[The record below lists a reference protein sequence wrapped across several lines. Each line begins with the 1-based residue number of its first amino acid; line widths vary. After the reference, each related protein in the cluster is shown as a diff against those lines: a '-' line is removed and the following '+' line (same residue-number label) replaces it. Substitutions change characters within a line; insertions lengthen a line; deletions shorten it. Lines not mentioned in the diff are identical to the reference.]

1 MLELQ
6 VSAMLLAAGLSSR
19 MEVPEQFLPTGS
31 KTVIAHCIDTI
42 LASGIQ
48 DTVVVINKQAGSTRD
63 FQDLPVRFVVNP
75 SPQTEMAESVRI
87 GIRAL
92 GNSPSGIL
100 ICLADHPLA
109 TVRTMRTLALEHYSF
124 CSKILIPAY
133 QGKRGH
139 PALFPRNV
147 LSEALAGLTLREV
160 IRKDPKRVRLVDV
173 PDEGVVLDI
182 DTREDYQNMI
192 RKADAP
198 GFR

>member
-1 MLELQ
+1 MIELQ
-6 VSAMLLAAGLSSR
+6 VSALLLEAGLSSR
-19 MEVPEQFLPTGS
+19 MGVPKQFLPIGN

-48 DTVVVINKQAGSTRD
+48 DTVVVVDNQAGLIKGFD
-63 FQDLPVRFVVNP
+63 DLPVRFVLNTQAE
-75 SPQTEMAESVRI
+75 SEMADSVRI
-87 GIRAL
+87 GIHSL

-100 ICLADHPLA
+100 LCLADHPLA

-124 CSKILIPAY
+124 CNKILIPAY

-139 PALFPRNV
+139 PTLFPRNV
-147 LSEALAGLTLREV
+147 LSEVLSGLTLREV

-173 PDEGVVLDI
+173 PDEGVVLDM

-192 RKADAP
+192 KKADAL